1 MKIPEIPEAYR
12 PTQQQYH
19 GHKTSIDAHLTR
31 EYLRQIRDVVAMQQV
46 LIETLQNR
54 VATLENPPAAA
65 VNPLYTP
72 AVDTSE
78 NPVSDVKV
86 KKNK

>member
-31 EYLRQIRDVVAMQQV
+31 EYLRQLRDVVAVQQ
-46 LIETLQNR
+46 LFIETLQNR
-54 VATLENPPAAA
+54 VATLENPAA
-65 VNPLYTP
+65 VNPMYTP
-72 AVDTSE
+72 LTDEAQ
-78 NPVSDVKV
+78 NPVADVKV
-86 KKNK
+86 KNKNNK

>member
-46 LIETLQNR
+46 LIDTLQNR
-54 VATLENPPAAA
+54 VATLENPTA
-65 VNPLYTP
+65 VNPMYTP
-72 AVDTSE
+72 TVDAGE

>member
-31 EYLRQIRDVVAMQQV
+31 EYLRQIRDVVAVQQL

-54 VATLENPPAAA
+54 VATLENPAAAA
-65 VNPLYTP
+65 VNPMYTP
-72 AVDTSE
+72 AIDAGQ
-78 NPVSDVKV
+78 NPLSDVKV